1 MLLYLNVSKCCIIF
15 WFLHSISLF
24 SNPIVIDLFLRYVCE
39 LVHMQG
45 TKATAFLTFMWITRE
60 IFILVGVGEGALSF
74 HSRLIESTDVTMG
87 KWCWGWRWLNWFRY
101 LEEVL
106 FIQNR
111 HLTSSRYQSQDFNL
125 IFKYYNDLDDW
136 AADLGSLWVQV
147 PYRPLSTP
155 PPAPTRWF
163 QVEQKH
169 RLTALHKWWELV
181 LWLTVTAQ
189 RGLRLVKVFFSRAL
203 SLFPSS
209 LVIKPNVV
217 TSAPMHSCFPANL
230 PPAAD
235 PRSPHPPPLRA
246 FTASSSLP
254 LAAAATWRR
263 RINESE
269 YLGRRNAQ
277 RSATQSAT
285 VTQRARGH
293 AQGFGLSKFEVRLHP
308 KITLN
313 QRHPPPPA
321 PQPTH
326 SPLGNSGALALCNQS
341 FHGKK
346 DERQKKRNRF
356 SSPQPI

>member
-1 MLLYLNVSKCCIIF
+1 MHYILVSAFHQLVFKSNSY
-15 WFLHSISLF
+15 WF
-24 SNPIVIDLFLRYVCE
+24 NLRYVGE
-39 LVHMQG
+39 LVHTQG

-74 HSRLIESTDVTMG
+74 LSRLIESTDVTMG
-87 KWCWGWRWLNWFRY
+87 KWCRGWRWLNWFRY
-101 LEEVL
+101 LEEVS

-163 QVEQKH
+163 QVEQKQ

-189 RGLRLVKVFFSRAL
+189 RGLRPVKVFFSGAL

-217 TSAPMHSCFPANL
+217 TSAPHALLFSRQPSSRCWSQVSSPS
-230 PPAAD
+230 PPA
-235 PRSPHPPPLRA
+235 RFHRL
-246 FTASSSLP
+246 FVFASC
-254 LAAAATWRR
+254 RCR
-263 RINESE
+263 CR
-269 YLGRRNAQ
+269 
-277 RSATQSAT
+277 
-285 VTQRARGH
+285 
-293 AQGFGLSKFEVRLHP
+293 
-308 KITLN
+308 
-313 QRHPPPPA
+313 
-321 PQPTH
+321 
-326 SPLGNSGALALCNQS
+326 
-341 FHGKK
+341 
-346 DERQKKRNRF
+346 DEEE
-356 SSPQPI
+356 

>member
-1 MLLYLNVSKCCIIF
+1 MLLYLNVSECCIIF

-24 SNPIVIDLFLRYVCE
+24 SNPIVIDLFLRHVCE

-111 HLTSSRYQSQDFNL
+111 HLTSSRYQRQDFNL

-163 QVEQKH
+163 QVEQKQ

-181 LWLTVTAQ
+181 FWLTVTAQ

-235 PRSPHPPPLRA
+235 PRSPHPPAPPARFRRLFVFASRRCRNVTKKNKWVRVSGSAKCTKKRDTVGYCNPARTRA
-246 FTASSSLP
+246 RTGVCSVRVWGETPPKNHIKSTSPPTAS
-254 LAAAATWRR
+254 T
-263 RINESE
+263 
-269 YLGRRNAQ
+269 
-277 RSATQSAT
+277 
-285 VTQRARGH
+285 
-293 AQGFGLSKFEVRLHP
+293 
-308 KITLN
+308 
-313 QRHPPPPA
+313 
-321 PQPTH
+321 PTH
-326 SPLGNSGALALCNQS
+326 PLTPRKQRRSGLM
-341 FHGKK
+341 
-346 DERQKKRNRF
+346 
-356 SSPQPI
+356 

>member
-1 MLLYLNVSKCCIIF
+1 
-15 WFLHSISLF
+15 
-24 SNPIVIDLFLRYVCE
+24 
-39 LVHMQG
+39 MQG
-45 TKATAFLTFMWITRE
+45 TKATAFLTFMWITKE
-60 IFILVGVGEGALSF
+60 MFILVGVGEGALSF

-87 KWCWGWRWLNWFRY
+87 KRCWGWGWLNWFWY

-111 HLTSSRYQSQDFNL
+111 HLTSSRYQNQDFNL
-125 IFKYYNDLDDW
+125 IFKYHNDLDDW
-136 AADLGSLWVQV
+136 AADLGSSWVQD

-163 QVEQKH
+163 QVEQKQ

-203 SLFPSS
+203 SSFPSS

-235 PRSPHPPPLRA
+235 PRSPHPPPAHFHRL
-246 FTASSSLP
+246 FVFASRRCRDV
-254 LAAAATWRR
+254 TWRR
-263 RINESE
+263 RMNESE

-285 VTQRARGH
+285 VIWRAREH
-293 AQGFGLSKFEVRLHP
+293 AQGFGLSKFEVKLHP
-308 KITLN
+308 KKS
-313 QRHPPPPA
+313 H
-321 PQPTH
+321 
-326 SPLGNSGALALCNQS
+326 
-341 FHGKK
+341 
-346 DERQKKRNRF
+346 
-356 SSPQPI
+356 